1 MATST
6 LAKQGDPIGSALFTL
21 TETGVNGGVAAGI
34 ATAVNMDGTSG
45 TLVMVEI
52 DNTGNSVASYLN
64 LYDAGSASPGTTN
77 EEYVFMAPASTRITY
92 ACPEG
97 AVYGTG
103 LTGTVVSTPGAA
115 TAPTSTVTAYILV
128 ST

>member
-6 LAKQGDPIGSALFTL
+6 TTKQGDPIGSALFTL
-21 TETGVNGGVAAGI
+21 TETSTT
-34 ATAVNMDGTSG
+34 ATAVNMDSG
-45 TLVMVEI
+45 SSSGGAGIHLVEI

-64 LYDAGSASPGTTN
+64 LYDAGSATVGTDD
-77 EEYVFMAPASTRITY
+77 ESFVFMAPASTRITY

-97 AVYGTG
+97 ASYVTG
-103 LTGTVVSTPGAA
+103 LTGAIVSTPGSA
-115 TAPTSTVTAYILV
+115 TGPASTVTAYILV